1 MQQLN
6 PTGTKILKILHLL
19 VVMTW
24 TVSIIAMWVLSW
36 ISYDTGQEL
45 FMYYKCMVWID
56 RLLTVPAAI
65 LSIGTGIF
73 YGLLTPWGFFKQRWI
88 IVKWIVC
95 GVVILLASLV
105 FYPACQH
112 AYSTILQNYDAALN
126 NNQVLTS
133 LKMARDASFYQ
144 AIALIFLVVISVFKP
159 WRKHRPLN
167 VK

>member
-1 MQQLN
+1 MLQLN
-6 PTGTKILKILHLL
+6 PTGIKILKILHLL

-73 YGLLTPWGFFKQRWI
+73 YGLFTPWGFIKQRWI

-159 WRKHRPLN
+159 WRKYRPLN

>member
-1 MQQLN
+1 MLKLN
-6 PTGTKILKILHLL
+6 PIGTKILKILHLL

-159 WRKHRPLN
+159 WRKHRSLN

>member
-6 PTGTKILKILHLL
+6 STGTKILKILHLL

>member
-1 MQQLN
+1 MLKLN
-6 PTGTKILKILHLL
+6 TTGTKILKILHLL

-24 TVSIIAMWVLSW
+24 TVSIVAMWVLSW
-36 ISYDTGQEL
+36 ITYDTGQEL
-45 FMYYKCMVWID
+45 FMYYKCLVWID

-65 LSIGTGIF
+65 VSIVTGFI
-73 YGLLTPWGFFKQRWI
+73 YGLFTPWGFFKQRWI

-95 GVVILLASLV
+95 GIVILLASLV

-112 AYSTILQNYDAALN
+112 AYVTILQDYDAALN
-126 NNQVLTS
+126 DSQVKTS

-159 WRKHRPLN
+159 WRKHQPIT
-167 VK
+167 K

>member
-1 MQQLN
+1 MLQLN

-24 TVSIIAMWVLSW
+24 AVSIIAMWVLSW

-56 RLLTVPAAI
+56 RFLTVPAAI

-105 FYPACQH
+105 FYLACQH
-112 AYSTILQNYDAALN
+112 AYSTILQNYDASLN

-159 WRKHRPLN
+159 WRKHQPLT
-167 VK
+167 K

>member
-1 MQQLN
+1 MLQLN

-112 AYSTILQNYDAALN
+112 AYGTILQHYDAALN

>member
-1 MQQLN
+1 MLQLN

>member
-1 MQQLN
+1 
-6 PTGTKILKILHLL
+6 
-19 VVMTW
+19 
-24 TVSIIAMWVLSW
+24 
-36 ISYDTGQEL
+36 
-45 FMYYKCMVWID
+45 MVWID

-112 AYSTILQNYDAALN
+112 AYGTILQNYDAALN

>member
-1 MQQLN
+1 MLQLKSN
-6 PTGTKILKILHLL
+6 GTKILKILHLL

-36 ISYDTGQEL
+36 ITYDTGQEL

-65 LSIGTGIF
+65 ASIATGIV
-73 YGLLTPWGFFKQRWI
+73 YGLFTPWGFFKQRWI
-88 IVKWIVC
+88 IVKWMVC
-95 GVVILLASLV
+95 GIVILLASLV

-112 AYSTILQNYDAALN
+112 AYVTILQDYDAALN
-126 NNQVLTS
+126 DSQVIAS

-144 AIALIFLVVISVFKP
+144 ALALIFLVVISVFKP
-159 WRKHRPLN
+159 WRKHQPLN
-167 VK
+167 IK

>member
-1 MQQLN
+1 MLQLN

-105 FYPACQH
+105 FYPACQL
-112 AYSTILQNYDAALN
+112 AYSTILQDYDAALN

>member
-1 MQQLN
+1 MLQLN

-88 IVKWIVC
+88 IVKRIVC

-159 WRKHRPLN
+159 WRKHQPLT
-167 VK
+167 K

>member
-1 MQQLN
+1 MLQLN

-24 TVSIIAMWVLSW
+24 AVSIIAMWVLSW

-105 FYPACQH
+105 FYLACQH
-112 AYSTILQNYDAALN
+112 AYSTILQNYDASLN

-159 WRKHRPLN
+159 WRKHQPLT
-167 VK
+167 K

>member
-1 MQQLN
+1 MLQLN

-105 FYPACQH
+105 F
-112 AYSTILQNYDAALN
+112 
-126 NNQVLTS
+126 
-133 LKMARDASFYQ
+133 
-144 AIALIFLVVISVFKP
+144 
-159 WRKHRPLN
+159 
-167 VK
+167 

>member
-1 MQQLN
+1 MLQLN

-95 GVVILLASLV
+95 GIVILLASLV

-159 WRKHRPLN
+159 WHKHRPLN